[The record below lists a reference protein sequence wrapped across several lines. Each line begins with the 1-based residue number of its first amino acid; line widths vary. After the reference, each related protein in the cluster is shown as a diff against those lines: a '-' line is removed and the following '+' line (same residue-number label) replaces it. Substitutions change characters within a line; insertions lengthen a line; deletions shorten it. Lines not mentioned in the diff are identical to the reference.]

1 MHPWRTTG
9 CGEARTGIA
18 KACGVGQHFAA
29 MRIMCPACTAS
40 YDVPDALLGGGRS
53 VRCVRCLR
61 EWQPGQPTAAPL
73 PSVSTR
79 AAWPDAAPPA
89 AAGPDVFDAPDFDE
103 PDLDMSDAGRPR
115 FKAPRD
121 GAPARPAM
129 LPAVPQDSEDRQA
142 WRNVLLPPHEGRGRG
157 FGAAGRD
164 TAWVGWLASLV
175 VVAALVWAAV
185 AYRAEVQR
193 AWPPSIRLY
202 TALGMHAGP

>member
-1 MHPWRTTG
+1 
-9 CGEARTGIA
+9 
-18 KACGVGQHFAA
+18 
-29 MRIMCPACTAS
+29 MCPACTAS

-61 EWQPGQPTAAPL
+61 EWQPGQPTVTPL
-73 PSVSTR
+73 PSVQTR
-79 AAWPDAAPPA
+79 AAWPDAAPPD
-89 AAGPDVFDAPDFDE
+89 AAGPDVRDAPHFDAPDFAV
-103 PDLDMSDAGRPR
+103 PDLDVPDVGRPR
-115 FKAPRD
+115 FDAPQD
-121 GAPARPAM
+121 EAPARPDV
-129 LPAVPQDSEDRQA
+129 LPAVPQDSDDRQA

-157 FGAAGRD
+157 LGATGRE

-175 VVAALVWAAV
+175 VLTALVWAAI